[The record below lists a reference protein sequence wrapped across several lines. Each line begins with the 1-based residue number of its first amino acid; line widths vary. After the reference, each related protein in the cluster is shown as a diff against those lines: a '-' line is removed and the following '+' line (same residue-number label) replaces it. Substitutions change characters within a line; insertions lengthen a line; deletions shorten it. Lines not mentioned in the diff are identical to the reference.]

1 MPFQAGPLCPVSRL
15 LIQPQPKAANTHN
28 ALCMSSKA
36 AHMMLCIGSSVWPGN
51 APHRK
56 SRRGATR
63 VCRSRPARSAPS
75 PVSSYSHRQLTH
87 MMLCMGSSGLQQ
99 QQKNMH
105 CIGTPQQSPEEEL
118 HACAVQGR
126 PALLPVSRL
135 RLYQQPSVWLVVM
148 SWWFFEVLDGTETF

>member
-1 MPFQAGPLCPVSRL
+1 VPFKAGPLC
-15 LIQPQPKAANTHN
+15 
-28 ALCMSSKA
+28 
-36 AHMMLCIGSSVWPGN
+36 
-51 APHRK
+51 
-56 SRRGATR
+56 
-63 VCRSRPARSAPS
+63 PS

-87 MMLCMGSSGLQQ
+87 MMLCMGSSGLQQQ

-148 SWWFFEVLDGTETF
+148 SWWFLRCLMAPKRFDGVIYV

>member
-1 MPFQAGPLCPVSRL
+1 
-15 LIQPQPKAANTHN
+15 
-28 ALCMSSKA
+28 
-36 AHMMLCIGSSVWPGN
+36 
-51 APHRK
+51 
-56 SRRGATR
+56 
-63 VCRSRPARSAPS
+63 
-75 PVSSYSHRQLTH
+75 
-87 MMLCMGSSGLQQ
+87 MMLCMGSSGLQQQ

>member
-1 MPFQAGPLCPVSRL
+1 MARQRTTPG
-15 LIQPQPKAANTHN
+15 IPKR
-28 ALCMSSKA
+28 SY
-36 AHMMLCIGSSVWPGN
+36 
-51 APHRK
+51 
-56 SRRGATR
+56 TR
-63 VCRSRPARSAPS
+63 VPFKAGRLCCPS